1 MGKRRAIETLFL
13 TLLHHLSKLV
23 HMYTDD
29 SPKIYPYFI
38 ISFQK
43 KHFFCV
49 WRERFYITKFIRKQP
64 KLQILRDYRE
74 ATS

>member
-43 KHFFCV
+43 KHFFLCV
-49 WRERFYITKFIRKQP
+49 EGTVLYH
-64 KLQILRDYRE
+64 QIHQKTAEIANFAGLSRSY
-74 ATS
+74 